1 MKLHIFNPEHDLA
14 LAANLRQFTA
24 PHAGRQL
31 RSDLSFIPALWA
43 DEGDLVLVDDIDNA
57 RDKVRHLG
65 TKLVDKVEFITKV
78 QLEHLIKTEFLDSVH
93 PWGWDLSLK
102 GELERIGMPEIV
114 MPGDAILYKVRA
126 LSSRQWTAEHLQSG
140 VQFVQTVTDVKS
152 LVREWG
158 KAVIKAPWSSS
169 GRGVRFVSA
178 DEFREGSGYPSFERW
193 VGNIIYRQGGVT
205 VEPYYNKVM
214 DFGMEFEMVD
224 GNVLYRG
231 LSLFDTIKNAY
242 SGNILCS
249 EDKKE
254 EMMAQ
259 YVSPERLLQ
268 IRQHIIDVMEPA
280 LKGNYSGPF
289 GVDMMIYAKDMNA
302 LNQVISTDMPSDFG
316 VNECIEVNLRR
327 TMGHVAIDL
336 ANYLQQTSAEFNN
349 IMRVDFDGNRYH
361 LRVMPGQPS
370 EDAPFH

>member
-114 MPGDAILYKVRA
+114 MPGDAILNKVRA

-158 KAVIKAPWSSS
+158 EAVIKAPWSSS

-178 DEFREGSGYPSFERW
+178 DEFREGSDYPSFERW

-289 GVDMMIYAKDMNA
+289 GVDMMIYAKDIDA